1 MSAIAL
7 NRTFQARRAK
17 VLRKTKQFLSY
28 GVLVLVTLLLM
39 MPIIWLLVTSLK
51 KNTEYLSYP
60 IVFLPAIPQWVNY
73 ADVFKPIYHFLDHA
87 WLTFVLAMAYSTL
100 CVISSALCG
109 YAFAR
114 YRDVKASSRLF
125 GIIVAM
131 IIIPN
136 IVTVI
141 PQFIIFA
148 KLHMTGTYWP
158 WVLWGLTGSP
168 YHIFL
173 FRQFFLSFPKE
184 LEDAA
189 EVDGCS
195 PFGTF
200 WRIFLPNAQPALA
213 TSFILNFV
221 WVWGDWFTPRIYL
234 RSDNTTLAVLV
245 NIAFVNPQGQFL
257 TTLTIA
263 AITIYILPLVVIF
276 FLGQRY
282 ILKGVITSG
291 LSGR

>member
-1 MSAIAL
+1 M
-7 NRTFQARRAK
+7 
-17 VLRKTKQFLSY
+17 
-28 GVLVLVTLLLM
+28 
-39 MPIIWLLVTSLK
+39 
-51 KNTEYLSYP
+51 
-60 IVFLPAIPQWVNY
+60 
-73 ADVFKPIYHFLDHA
+73 
-87 WLTFVLAMAYSTL
+87 
-100 CVISSALCG
+100 
-109 YAFAR
+109 
-114 YRDVKASSRLF
+114 
-125 GIIVAM
+125 
-131 IIIPN
+131 
-136 IVTVI
+136 
-141 PQFIIFA
+141 
-148 KLHMTGTYWP
+148 
-158 WVLWGLTGSP
+158 TGSP

-195 PFGTF
+195 PLGTF

-234 RSDNTTLAVLV
+234 KSDNTTLAVLV

-263 AITIYILPLVVIF
+263 AITLYILPLVVIF